1 MTDHAADI
9 LVVGAGPAG
18 MAAAVRA
25 AELGRSVILLD
36 ENPAPG
42 GQIWRG
48 PTDEAQPWIDRAN
61 AAGVRTFSSSALVQP
76 LSRGAYLAS
85 TPAGPARIAANAT
98 ILATGGREL
107 FLPFPGWDLPG
118 VFGVGA
124 LQALAKSGYDL
135 AGKNILVAGSGPLL
149 LAVSAWLRETGSN
162 VLAIAEQADPAQVRR
177 FALSLIRWPSK
188 VRQALSLKFALLG
201 VPYWT
206 GSWPVRAEGD
216 TRLRSVVLADGLREM
231 RVECDIL
238 ACGFGLVPETHLA
251 SALGCEVRTGAVVV
265 DDFGRTSV
273 GDVYAAGELTG
284 IGGHEKSLV
293 EGQIAGLAAAGR
305 EDLARDLLATLARA
319 KAFAGVLAEVFRLRR
334 ELRSLP
340 THDTIVCRCEDV
352 SWSRVKG
359 NASWR
364 EAKIQTRCGM
374 GPCQGRICGPA
385 VSFLTGWEVAD
396 ARPPISPASVSTL
409 LSSTDD
415 MEAS

>member
-18 MAAAVRA
+18 MSAAVRA

-48 PTDEAQPWIDRAN
+48 PTDEARPWIERAN
-61 AAGVRTFSSSALVQP
+61 AAGVRTLPSSSLVQP
-76 LSRGAYLAS
+76 LSRGAHLAS
-85 TPAGPARIAANAT
+85 TPTGPVRLAANVT
-98 ILATGGREL
+98 ILATGSREL

-118 VFGVGA
+118 IFGVGA

-149 LAVSAWLRETGSN
+149 LAVSAWLREHGAN
-162 VLAIAEQADPAQVRR
+162 VLAIAEQADPAQIRR
-177 FALSLIRWPSK
+177 FALSMVRWPSK
-188 VRQALSLKFALLG
+188 IRQALALKFALLG
-201 VPYWT
+201 IPYWT

-231 RVECDIL
+231 KVQCDIL

-251 SALGCEVRTGAVVV
+251 SALGCPVSAGVVQTDEFGKTGVE
-265 DDFGRTSV
+265 G
-273 GDVYAAGELTG
+273 VYAAGELTG

-293 EGQIAGLAAAGR
+293 QGQIAGLAAAGR
-305 EDLARDLLATLARA
+305 EDLARELLPSLA
-319 KAFAGVLAEVFRLRR
+319 KAKVFAERLAETFRLRR
-334 ELRSLP
+334 ELRALP
-340 THDTIVCRCEDV
+340 AHDTIVCRCEDV
-352 SWSRVKG
+352 VWSRVKA

-409 LSSTDD
+409 LASTEE
-415 MEAS
+415 METS